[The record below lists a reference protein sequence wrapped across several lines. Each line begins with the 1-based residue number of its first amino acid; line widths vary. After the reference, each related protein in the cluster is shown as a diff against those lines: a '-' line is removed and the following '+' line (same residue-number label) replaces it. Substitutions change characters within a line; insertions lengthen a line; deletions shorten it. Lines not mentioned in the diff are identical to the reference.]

1 VGHAFFEVGGKALL
15 RGNGAPGSLFLR
27 GTIGYAALFENVSEF
42 VTDPSGF
49 SFLSEERSF
58 GGPLIGVGLEWRL

>member
-1 VGHAFFEVGGKALL
+1 
-15 RGNGAPGSLFLR
+15 LFLR